1 MVSPVAIVDF
11 LVGNVDNN
19 GVICDAHFVQ
29 CFQQL
34 ADIVVDSGSAT
45 HVVADKLLV
54 CGFSGSG
61 PLHAFGA
68 EWQSGITAPPFVGVL
83 RGNAPAAF
91 QFFECLADERTPVGF
106 RPPVENVFRLGE
118 GDTVVEV
125 LHAYR
130 IIVRLVGRLEV
141 AAHHERLLAVLLF
154 DPLDGFFCHQI
165 GREAQYPFAETPVA
179 RPGIGALDE
188 CRIAVFAL
196 VEEDRVI
203 VKPLRLRLDMPFAD
217 QSGVVSVGLQGG
229 CPGRVWRWPACHPS
243 E

>member
-1 MVSPVAIVDF
+1 M
-11 LVGNVDNN
+11 
-19 GVICDAHFVQ
+19 
-29 CFQQL
+29 
-34 ADIVVDSGSAT
+34 
-45 HVVADKLLV
+45 
-54 CGFSGSG
+54 
-61 PLHAFGA
+61 
-68 EWQSGITAPPFVGVL
+68 
-83 RGNAPAAF
+83 
-91 QFFECLADERTPVGF
+91 
-106 RPPVENVFRLGE
+106 
-118 GDTVVEV
+118 
-125 LHAYR
+125 
-130 IIVRLVGRLEV
+130 GRLEV